1 MDSFNK
7 KINRISDAKA
17 AIKQSLL
24 NKGID
29 VGDNIED
36 YAEAINKMSTV
47 VKYEAE
53 DNLVEDTAQP
63 EGAIGIVDNT
73 VYVATSSGVT
83 NQTMFV
89 PSTTYDD
96 AQAAYNTLSPIG
108 TEVSATSYEG
118 MGAVQEEIEN
128 TFNEILKDM

>member
-7 KINRISDAKA
+7 KINRISDAKE

-29 VGDNIED
+29 AGDNIED
-36 YAEAINKMSTV
+36 YAEAINSMSTV

-53 DNLVEDTAQP
+53 NNLVEDTTQP
-63 EGAIGIVDNT
+63 EGALGIVDNT

-83 NQTMFV
+83 NETMFV

-108 TEVSATSYEG
+108 TDVSATAYNG
-118 MGAVQEEIEN
+118 MGGVVEDIQN
-128 TFNEILKDM
+128 TFNEIMNN

>member
-7 KINRISDAKA
+7 KINRISDAKE

-29 VGDNIED
+29 AGDNIED

-63 EGAIGIVDNT
+63 EGALGIVDNT

-108 TEVSATSYEG
+108 TEVSANSYEG
-118 MGAVQEEIEN
+118 MGGVTEDIQN
-128 TFNEILKDM
+128 TFNEIMNN

>member
-1 MDSFNK
+1 MDSFNTK
-7 KINRISDAKA
+7 LGRIEVAKE

-24 NKGID
+24 NKGINA
-29 VGDNIED
+29 GDNIED
-36 YAEAINKMSTV
+36 YAEAINSMSTV

-53 DNLVEDTAQP
+53 DNLVEDTTQP
-63 EGAIGIVDNT
+63 EGALGIVDNT

-83 NQTMFV
+83 NETMFV

-108 TEVSATSYEG
+108 TDVSATSYNG
-118 MGAVQEEIEN
+118 MGGVVEDIQN
-128 TFNEILKDM
+128 TFNQIMNN

>member
-1 MDSFNK
+1 MDFFNK
-7 KINRISDAKA
+7 KINRISDAKE

-29 VGDNIED
+29 AGDNIDD
-36 YAEAINKMSTV
+36 YAEAINSMSTV

-53 DNLVEDTAQP
+53 NNLVEDTTQP
-63 EGAIGIVDNT
+63 EGALGIVDNT

-83 NQTMFV
+83 NETMFV

-108 TEVSATSYEG
+108 TDVSATAYNG
-118 MGAVQEEIEN
+118 MGGVVEDIQN
-128 TFNEILKDM
+128 TFNEIMNN

>member
-118 MGAVQEEIEN
+118 MGGVTEEIQN
-128 TFNEILKDM
+128 TFNEIMNN